1 MKKEYSIKLKFCRN
15 GNEPDNTLFGTDSAY
30 MSHDAYEKIF
40 GKKLDGTNRENRF
53 IKISHNNN
61 SIYRIFRGV
70 PNGVLSKDIIY
81 IDSDG
86 KSILN
91 NNNKKNN
98 DSDDKNDK
106 IELEITRV
114 SWFLFYWHTS
124 NIMARISF
132 KTGFYSI
139 ILGLI
144 SIVLSVWQMFFR

>member
-15 GNEPDNTLFGTDSAY
+15 DNEPDNTLFGTDSAY
-30 MSHDAYEKIF
+30 MSPRAYEKIF
-40 GKKLDGTNRENRF
+40 GKKLDGTNREDRF

-70 PNGVLSKDIIY
+70 PNNVLSKDIIY

-91 NNNKKNN
+91 NNS

-106 IELEITRV
+106 IELEITHV

-144 SIVLSVWQMFFR
+144 SLGLSVWQMFFR

>member
-40 GKKLDGTNRENRF
+40 EKKLDGTNREDRF

-61 SIYRIFRGV
+61 SIYRILRGV
-70 PNGVLSKDIIY
+70 PHNILSKDIIY

-86 KSILN
+86 KNILN
-91 NNNKKNN
+91 NYNN
-98 DSDDKNDK
+98 SDYKNDK
-106 IELEITRV
+106 IELEIIPV
-114 SWFLFYWHTS
+114 SWFSFYWHTS

-132 KTGFYSI
+132 KIGFYSI

-144 SIVLSVWQMFFR
+144 SLGLSVWQMFFR

>member
-15 GNEPDNTLFGTDSAY
+15 DNEPDNTLFGTDSAY
-30 MSHDAYEKIF
+30 MSPSAYKEIFEKN
-40 GKKLDGTNRENRF
+40 LAGTNREDRF

-70 PNGVLSKDIIY
+70 PYNILSKDIIY

-86 KSILN
+86 KNILN
-91 NNNKKNN
+91 NYS

-106 IELEITRV
+106 IELEITPA
-114 SWFLFYWHTS
+114 SWFSFYWHTS

-132 KTGFYSI
+132 KIGFYSI

-144 SIVLSVWQMFFR
+144 SIGLSVWQIFFR

>member
-30 MSHDAYEKIF
+30 MSPHAYKEIF
-40 GKKLDGTNRENRF
+40 KKKLDGTNREDRF

-70 PNGVLSKDIIY
+70 PSGVLSKDIIY

-91 NNNKKNN
+91 NN

-106 IELEITRV
+106 IELEITPV

-132 KTGFYSI
+132 KTGFSSI

-144 SIVLSVWQMFFR
+144 SIILSVLQMFFR

>member
-30 MSHDAYEKIF
+30 MSPHAYKEIF
-40 GKKLDGTNRENRF
+40 KKELDGTNREDRF

-91 NNNKKNN
+91 NNADKNE
-98 DSDDKNDK
+98 NDK
-106 IELEITRV
+106 IELEITHV
-114 SWFLFYWHTS
+114 SWFSFYWNTS

-144 SIVLSVWQMFFR
+144 SIGLSVWQMFFR

>member
-30 MSHDAYEKIF
+30 MSPHAYKEIF
-40 GKKLDGTNRENRF
+40 KKELDGTNREDRF

-70 PNGVLSKDIIY
+70 PSGVLSKDIIY

-86 KSILN
+86 KNILN
-91 NNNKKNN
+91 NYNN
-98 DSDDKNDK
+98 SDDKNDK
-106 IELEITRV
+106 IELEITPV

-132 KTGFYSI
+132 KTGFSSI

-144 SIVLSVWQMFFR
+144 SIILSVLQMFFR

>member
-15 GNEPDNTLFGTDSAY
+15 DNEPDNTLFGTDSAY
-30 MSHDAYEKIF
+30 MSPRTYEKIF
-40 GKKLDGTNRENRF
+40 GKKLDGTNREDRF
-53 IKISHNNN
+53 MKISHNNN

-70 PNGVLSKDIIY
+70 PNDVLSKDIIY

-86 KSILN
+86 KNILN
-91 NNNKKNN
+91 NY
-98 DSDDKNDK
+98 SDDKNDK

-114 SWFLFYWHTS
+114 SWFSFYWHTS
-124 NIMARISF
+124 NIMTRISF

>member
-1 MKKEYSIKLKFCRN
+1 M
-15 GNEPDNTLFGTDSAY
+15 
-30 MSHDAYEKIF
+30 
-40 GKKLDGTNRENRF
+40 DGTNREDRF
-53 IKISHNNN
+53 IQISHNNT

-70 PNGVLSKDIIY
+70 PSGVLSKDIIY

-91 NNNKKNN
+91 NNA
-98 DSDDKNDK
+98 DKNDK
-106 IELEITRV
+106 IELEITPV
-114 SWFLFYWHTS
+114 SWFSFYWHTS

>member
-15 GNEPDNTLFGTDSAY
+15 SNEPDNTLFGTDSAY
-30 MSHDAYEKIF
+30 MSPGAYEEIF
-40 GKKLDGTNRENRF
+40 GKELDGTNREDRF

-70 PNGVLSKDIIY
+70 PNNVLSKDIIY

-86 KSILN
+86 KNILN
-91 NNNKKNN
+91 NYNG
-98 DSDDKNDK
+98 SDDNNDK
-106 IELEITRV
+106 IKLEIIPV
-114 SWFLFYWHTS
+114 SWFSFYWHTS

-132 KTGFYSI
+132 KIGFYSI

-144 SIVLSVWQMFFR
+144 SLGLSVWQMFFR

>member
-15 GNEPDNTLFGTDSAY
+15 DNEPDNTLFGTDSAY
-30 MSHDAYEKIF
+30 MSPRTYEKIF
-40 GKKLDGTNRENRF
+40 RKELDGTNREDRF

-86 KSILN
+86 KNILN
-91 NNNKKNN
+91 NYNGSDNN
-98 DSDDKNDK
+98 NDK
-106 IELEITRV
+106 IELEIIPV
-114 SWFLFYWHTS
+114 SWFSFYWHTS

-132 KTGFYSI
+132 KIGFYSI

-144 SIVLSVWQMFFR
+144 SLGLSVWQMFFK

>member
-30 MSHDAYEKIF
+30 MSPGAYEEIF
-40 GKKLDGTNRENRF
+40 GKKLDGTNREDRF

-70 PNGVLSKDIIY
+70 PSGVLSKDIIY

-86 KSILN
+86 KNILN
-91 NNNKKNN
+91 NYNG
-98 DSDDKNDK
+98 SDDKNDK

>member
-15 GNEPDNTLFGTDSAY
+15 DNEPDNTLFGTDSAY
-30 MSHDAYEKIF
+30 MSPRTYEKIF
-40 GKKLDGTNRENRF
+40 GKELDGTNREDRF

-70 PNGVLSKDIIY
+70 PNNVLSKDIIY

-86 KSILN
+86 KNILN
-91 NNNKKNN
+91 NYNG
-98 DSDDKNDK
+98 SDDKNDK
-106 IELEITRV
+106 IELEITPV

-132 KTGFYSI
+132 KIGFYSI
-139 ILGLI
+139 IVGLI
-144 SIVLSVWQMFFR
+144 SIGVAVWQMFFR

>member
-15 GNEPDNTLFGTDSAY
+15 DNEPDNTLFGTDSAY
-30 MSHDAYEKIF
+30 MSPSAYKEIF
-40 GKKLDGTNRENRF
+40 GTTLAGTNRENRF

-61 SIYRIFRGV
+61 SIYRILRGV
-70 PNGVLSKDIIY
+70 PHNILSKDIIY
-81 IDSDG
+81 MDSDG
-86 KSILN
+86 KNILN
-91 NNNKKNN
+91 NYS

-106 IELEITRV
+106 IELEITPV

-132 KTGFYSI
+132 KTGFSSI

>member
-15 GNEPDNTLFGTDSAY
+15 DNEPDNTLFGTDSAY
-30 MSHDAYEKIF
+30 MSPGAYKEIF
-40 GKKLDGTNRENRF
+40 GKNLTGTNRENRF

-70 PNGVLSKDIIY
+70 PHNVLSKDIIY

-86 KSILN
+86 KNILN
-91 NNNKKNN
+91 E
-98 DSDDKNDK
+98 DGLDKV
-106 IELEITRV
+106 ELEITPV
-114 SWFLFYWHTS
+114 SWFSFYWHTS

-132 KTGFYSI
+132 KTGVYSI

-144 SIVLSVWQMFFR
+144 SIGLSVWQMFFR

>member
-30 MSHDAYEKIF
+30 MSPSAYKEIF
-40 GKKLDGTNRENRF
+40 GKTLAGTNRENRF

-61 SIYRIFRGV
+61 SIYRILRGV
-70 PNGVLSKDIIY
+70 PHNILSKDIIY

-86 KSILN
+86 KNILN
-91 NNNKKNN
+91 NYS

-106 IELEITRV
+106 IELEITPA
-114 SWFLFYWHTS
+114 SWFSFYWHTS

-132 KTGFYSI
+132 KIGFYSI
-139 ILGLI
+139 ILGLV
-144 SIVLSVWQMFFR
+144 SIGFSVWQIFFK

>member
-30 MSHDAYEKIF
+30 MSPGAYKEIF
-40 GKKLDGTNRENRF
+40 GKKLDGTNREDRF

-86 KSILN
+86 KNILN
-91 NNNKKNN
+91 NYS

-106 IELEITRV
+106 IELEITPV
-114 SWFLFYWHTS
+114 SWFSFYWHTS
-124 NIMARISF
+124 NIMTRISF
-132 KTGFYSI
+132 KTGVYSI

-144 SIVLSVWQMFFR
+144 SLGLSVWQIFFK

>member
-1 MKKEYSIKLKFCRN
+1 MKKEYAIKLRFCRN
-15 GNEPDNTLFGTDSAY
+15 NNEPDNTLFGTDSAY
-30 MSHDAYEKIF
+30 MSPHAYKEIF
-40 GKKLDGTNRENRF
+40 KKELDGTNREDRF

-81 IDSDG
+81 MDSDG

-91 NNNKKNN
+91 NN

-106 IELEITRV
+106 IELEITPV

-132 KTGFYSI
+132 KTGFSSI

-144 SIVLSVWQMFFR
+144 SIILSVLQMFFR

>member
-15 GNEPDNTLFGTDSAY
+15 SNEPHNTLFGTDSAY
-30 MSHDAYEKIF
+30 MSPSAYKEIF
-40 GKKLDGTNRENRF
+40 GTTLAGTNRENRF

-70 PNGVLSKDIIY
+70 PSGVLSKDIIY
-81 IDSDG
+81 MDSDG

-91 NNNKKNN
+91 NNA
-98 DSDDKNDK
+98 DKNDK
-106 IELEITRV
+106 IELEIIPV
-114 SWFLFYWHTS
+114 SWFSFYWHTS

-144 SIVLSVWQMFFR
+144 SLGLSVWQMFFR

>member
-30 MSHDAYEKIF
+30 MSPRAYEEIF
-40 GKKLDGTNRENRF
+40 GKKLDGTNREDRF

-70 PNGVLSKDIIY
+70 PNNVLSKDIIY

-86 KSILN
+86 KNILN
-91 NNNKKNN
+91 NYNGN
-98 DSDDKNDK
+98 DDNNDK
-106 IELEITRV
+106 IELEIIPV
-114 SWFLFYWHTS
+114 SWFSFYWHTS

-144 SIVLSVWQMFFR
+144 SLGLSVWQMFFR

>member
-30 MSHDAYEKIF
+30 MSPGAYKEIF
-40 GKKLDGTNRENRF
+40 GTTLAGTNRENRF

-61 SIYRIFRGV
+61 SIYRILRGV
-70 PNGVLSKDIIY
+70 PSGVLSKDIIY

-86 KSILN
+86 KNILN
-91 NNNKKNN
+91 NYSG
-98 DSDDKNDK
+98 SDDKNDK
-106 IELEITRV
+106 IELEITPV
-114 SWFLFYWHTS
+114 SWFSFYWHTS

-144 SIVLSVWQMFFR
+144 SIILSVWQMFCR